1 MEITAQQLAA
11 MVNGTVD
18 GDASTVINNYAKIEE
33 ATPGCLTFLANPKY
47 THFIYTTLA
56 SAVLVRKD
64 FVAEQEVK
72 ATLIRVDDPYKTL
85 ADLLNF
91 VNSQRPGKQGIED
104 PIHVGQGTTL
114 PEDVYVGAF
123 AYIGDGVTIGTHL
136 KSYPQVYVGGGET

>member
-1 MEITAQQLAA
+1 

-47 THFIYTTLA
+47 THFIYTTQA
-56 SAVLVRKD
+56 SAVLVNKD
-64 FVAEQEVK
+64 FQPEQEVK

-91 VNSQRPGKQGIED
+91 VNSQRPEKRGIEQ

-114 PEDVYVGAF
+114 PDDVYVGAF
-123 AYIGDGVTIGTHL
+123 AYIGDGVTIG
-136 KSYPQVYVGGGET
+136 KNVKI